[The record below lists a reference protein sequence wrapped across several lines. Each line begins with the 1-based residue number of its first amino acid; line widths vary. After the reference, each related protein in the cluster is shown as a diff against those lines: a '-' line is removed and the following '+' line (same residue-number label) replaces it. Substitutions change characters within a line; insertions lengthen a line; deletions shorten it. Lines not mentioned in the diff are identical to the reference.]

1 MRNLPPPTYSHDHLS
16 LSPTHI
22 AAVYCQVKLK
32 ENNYHESLVSIIVP
46 VYNAADFLKEC
57 IDSLLRQT
65 YINIEILLVNDGS
78 TDNSLSICESYMD
91 NRIRVFNKENEG
103 VSSARNLAM
112 DIAKGD
118 YILFVDSDDYVEE
131 NYVERLVFA
140 IRSDTSVD
148 VVQCGYRKSGKINQV
163 YKHPA
168 TKIMGIDAYEYYFR
182 GITLTTVVWDKI
194 YKKEIINELRFETG
208 KTMEDAIFLDIFFS
222 SKKPNVMVIPDILY
236 IYRIRENSIM
246 TSRFSKV
253 HMLSSFYQQNINI
266 CICKE
271 FYPHLLSIAYDRLYS
286 DVFHYIQ
293 LYHKGRLNFPYQE
306 LKLAIIKEIVK
317 MTGHCSISL
326 IFKLKILLDI
336 PFLAKIVFR

>member
-1 MRNLPPPTYSHDHLS
+1 M
-16 LSPTHI
+16 
-22 AAVYCQVKLK
+22 
-32 ENNYHESLVSIIVP
+32 
-46 VYNAADFLKEC
+46 
-57 IDSLLRQT
+57 
-65 YINIEILLVNDGS
+65 
-78 TDNSLSICESYMD
+78 
-91 NRIRVFNKENEG
+91 
-103 VSSARNLAM
+103 
-112 DIAKGD
+112 
-118 YILFVDSDDYVEE
+118 
-131 NYVERLVFA
+131 
-140 IRSDTSVD
+140 
-148 VVQCGYRKSGKINQV
+148 
-163 YKHPA
+163 
-168 TKIMGIDAYEYYFR
+168 
-182 GITLTTVVWDKI
+182 
-194 YKKEIINELRFETG
+194 RFETG